1 MMITLKSLEL
11 MERNKFV
18 GSFGIPYLDDKLNCV
33 QKNDLI
39 LIGARSGAGKST
51 LAQMIASHNSRQ
63 GIKTTLL
70 SLENFEGDDFLNKV
84 YYLYMQ
90 EMRDYS
96 IHQRAF
102 VSMNMNYDFEA
113 LERAEELAKD
123 YFKNIDIVSRQKGF
137 SIDDMKKAM
146 VTAVEEKGSKI
157 LILDHIDYIDK
168 DNPNE
173 SDVSHVSEIMRT
185 IRNLQDAFGVA
196 VIAFSHLRKPFSS
209 VKAPA
214 VPSMDEFIGSS
225 NKVKEA
231 TAVIMFAPDDVG
243 NQELAGSTERL
254 TWCCI
259 RKLRLGGQ
267 DNTTAR
273 IVFNTRTGMYD
284 DSYTVHS
291 VTYGGEVKDQLTWEG
306 KNGQKKT

>member
-1 MMITLKSLEL
+1 

-18 GSFGIPYLDDKLNCV
+18 GSFGIPYLDKKLNCV

-51 LAQMIASHNSRQ
+51 LAQMIASHNSQ
-63 GIKTTLL
+63 NNIKTTLL

-84 YYLYMQ
+84 YYLYMK
-90 EMRDYS
+90 ETRDYS
-96 IHQRAF
+96 VHQRAF
-102 VSMNMNYDFEA
+102 VSMNMSYDYDA
-113 LERAEELAKD
+113 LERAEEQANE

-137 SIDDMKKAM
+137 GIDDMKKAM

-168 DNPNE
+168 DNQND

-196 VIAFSHLRKPFSS
+196 VIAFSHLRKPFSIQH
-209 VKAPA
+209 APA

-231 TAVIMFAPDDVG
+231 TAVIMFAPDDKG
-243 NQELAGSTERL
+243 NQELAEGATSNNQRL

-273 IVFNTRTGMYD
+273 LLFNSRTGLYSND
-284 DSYTVHS
+284 YTVHS
-291 VTYGGEVKDQLTWEG
+291 VSYGGEVKEQLAWEDYKIG
-306 KNGQKKT
+306 